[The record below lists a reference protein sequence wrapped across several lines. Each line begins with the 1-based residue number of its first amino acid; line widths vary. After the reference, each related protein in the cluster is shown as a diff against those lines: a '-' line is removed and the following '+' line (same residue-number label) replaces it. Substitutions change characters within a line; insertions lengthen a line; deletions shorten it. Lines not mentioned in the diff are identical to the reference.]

1 MTTSSNRFALL
12 RKPSGGRPRNFTP
25 YDTTL
30 AGAALR
36 RIGQFFQLVCYSAV
50 KTLKS
55 CRCFGNLTRHAGKS
69 FVSSDKL
76 GCLHRVSGVPSK
88 SSLVVKPL

>member
-1 MTTSSNRFALL
+1 MTTSSNCFAFV

-36 RIGQFFQLVCYSAV
+36 RIGQFFQLFSETAV

-55 CRCFGNLTRHAGKS
+55 CCRLSNLTRHAGKS
-69 FVSSDKL
+69 FVSFDKL
-76 GCLHRVSGVPSK
+76 GCLHRVSGK
-88 SSLVVKPL
+88 SMGALS